1 MIVIVI
7 IIIAQ
12 MIIDMRTLV
21 YVIIKS
27 IITIIYNYTL
37 FCIFLRLLT
46 KINGISDPHQS
57 LIFALI
63 AFSPLWPDCEERS
76 GSDLDQGD
84 RRAIQYVVDLV
95 QALSAGKPFRSRSW

>member
-1 MIVIVI
+1 MSSLRSPS
-7 IIIAQ
+7 Q
-12 MIIDMRTLV
+12 LHKV
-21 YVIIKS
+21 YAH
-27 IITIIYNYTL
+27 L
-37 FCIFLRLLT
+37 HIFDAMD
-46 KINGISDPHQS
+46 KNISDPHKS

-95 QALSAGKPFRSRSW
+95 QAPSAGKPFRSRSW

>member
-1 MIVIVI
+1 MSSLRAPPQLYKAYTCLHILMI
-7 IIIAQ
+7 
-12 MIIDMRTLV
+12 
-21 YVIIKS
+21 
-27 IITIIYNYTL
+27 
-37 FCIFLRLLT
+37 LT
-46 KINGISDPHQS
+46 KINSISDPHQS

-84 RRAIQYVVDLV
+84 RRAIQYFVDLV

>member
-1 MIVIVI
+1 M
-7 IIIAQ
+7 
-12 MIIDMRTLV
+12 
-21 YVIIKS
+21 
-27 IITIIYNYTL
+27 
-37 FCIFLRLLT
+37 FLMLLT